1 MRHDSPAMQLT
12 VVYGAPTPPGR
23 LATAVDH
30 VARRLEE
37 SGPETVVRRIDLHRE
52 PLAPMRTS
60 WSEELDPRNVRAVE
74 AIDGSA
80 AVVFGSPVYRA
91 SIPGVL
97 KNLIDHLSVESLRD
111 KPVGLVV
118 VGARPH
124 HYLGVDRHMRDILSW
139 FGALPLP
146 TSVYLTHDDIDD
158 GRVRPQAKA
167 ALDELAASLLRFS
180 THVAGVRL
188 GPAPLAAT
196 EGKQ

>member
-1 MRHDSPAMQLT
+1 MQVT

-37 SGPETVVRRIDLHRE
+37 GSPADCVARIDLHSE

-74 AIDGSA
+74 AIDGSD

-97 KNLIDHLSVESLRD
+97 KNLLDHLSVASLRD
-111 KPVGLVV
+111 KPVALVV

-124 HYLGVDRHMRDILSW
+124 HYLGVDRHMRDILAW
-139 FGALPLP
+139 FGALMLP
-146 TSVYLTHDDIDD
+146 TSVYLTHDDFDE
-158 GRVRPQAKA
+158 GRLRSGALE
-167 ALDELAASLLRFS
+167 ALDSLAGTLLLVSRRL
-180 THVAGVRL
+180 ADAQL
-188 GPAPLAAT
+188 GPPPLAEA
-196 EGKQ
+196 EVKN

>member
-1 MRHDSPAMQLT
+1 MQVT

-30 VARRLEE
+30 VALQICQGSAEVAVCR
-37 SGPETVVRRIDLHRE
+37 VDLHRE
-52 PLAPMRTS
+52 PLAPMRTD

-74 AIDGSA
+74 AIDASD

-97 KNLIDHLSVESLRD
+97 KNLIDHLSVESLRG

-118 VGARPH
+118 VGARAH

-139 FGALPLP
+139 FGALSLP
-146 TSVYLTHDDIDD
+146 TSVYLTHDDFDD
-158 GRVRPQAKA
+158 GRLRPEAVA
-167 ALDELAASLLRFS
+167 VLDDLAGSLLVFAK
-180 THVAGVRL
+180 HVGNVEL
-188 GPAPLAAT
+188 GPAPLAAA
-196 EGKQ
+196 EVR

>member
-1 MRHDSPAMQLT
+1 MTMHVT

-23 LATAVDH
+23 LSTAVDH
-30 VARRLEE
+30 VARRLGAGSAED
-37 SGPETVVRRIDLHRE
+37 VVARIDLHRE

-60 WSEELDPRNVRAVE
+60 WSEPLDERNARAV
-74 AIDGSA
+74 ATIDRSD

-97 KNLIDHLSVESLRD
+97 KNLLDHLSVESLRD

-146 TSVYLTHDDIDD
+146 SSVYLTHDDFDD
-158 GRVRPQAKA
+158 GRLRPEAEA
-167 ALDELAASLLRFS
+167 ALDQLSASLLSLGER
-180 THVAGVRL
+180 VANASF
-188 GPAPLAAT
+188 GPPPLAAA
-196 EGKQ
+196 EVEK